1 MIKKQKK
8 RHQQTELKVPRT
20 MRLYPVT
27 HSRLENAKKRLTII
41 KEKFVAETWI
51 VEELVENYLPLLMQ
65 DAEKGQLEKEKA
77 EKEIRQNLKELE
89 KVLDPKGLRNLMS
102 KVLEV

>member
-1 MIKKQKK
+1 MIKKQK
-8 RHQQTELKVPRT
+8 ELKVPRT

-27 HSRLENAKKRLTII
+27 HNRLENAKKRLTII

-65 DAEKGQLEKEKA
+65 DAEKGQLKKEKA
-77 EKEIRQNLKELE
+77 EKEIKQNLKELE

-102 KVLEV
+102 KVLEA

>member
-1 MIKKQKK
+1 
-8 RHQQTELKVPRT
+8 

-27 HSRLENAKKRLTII
+27 HNRLENAKKRLTII

-65 DAEKGQLEKEKA
+65 DAEKGQLKKEKA
-77 EKEIRQNLKELE
+77 EKEIKQNLKELE

-102 KVLEV
+102 KVLEA